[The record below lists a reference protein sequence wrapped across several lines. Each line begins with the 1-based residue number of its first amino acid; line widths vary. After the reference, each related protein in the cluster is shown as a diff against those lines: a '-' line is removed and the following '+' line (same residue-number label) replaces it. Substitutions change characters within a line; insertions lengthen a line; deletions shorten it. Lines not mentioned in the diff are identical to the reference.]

1 MLKGYWGR
9 ILRVDLNRRTCTV
22 EKLARGIIARF
33 LGGRGLAAWYYFN
46 EISSEVDAFSP
57 ANTLFFMTGP
67 LTGTDLPGGTRFQL
81 ATKSPETRM
90 YLCSSCGGDFATRLK
105 EAGFDGLVISGK
117 ASDWT
122 WLSIV
127 DDTVSFHD
135 ARGLLGFTSNLTR
148 DALREAVGDA
158 KAGTLSIGPAAERLV
173 RISCINVDERALGR
187 GGAGAIMGSKLLK
200 GVAVHGSK
208 RCPLADPERVGRI
221 RESVTARLRKS
232 AGAWEGRSTL
242 QYIEPINE
250 LGCMP
255 TRNFQTGTFEGASG
269 VDIFAA
275 RKRARVLNTGCL
287 RCPVACGMSCEVRS
301 GKYAGSRARPE
312 YESVALLGPN
322 CGVADFAAIV
332 KAHQLCDEL
341 GLDTMSAGHAVA
353 LTMELYERGLITGK
367 DTNGIEARF
376 GNAESLIGVIRLIGE
391 RAAIGNLLA
400 EGMYHVKRVRPEW
413 RPYIVDVKGMP
424 FAGYD
429 PRGFHGNALTY
440 GTSNRGACHNIG
452 GWTIRAELQDERQ
465 DRYGLS
471 GKGALVKR
479 IQDIRA
485 YQDSIGICSVVCD
498 AYGFTQDPTGDV
510 LEAVTGLP
518 LTSKLLRIGERVYTI
533 ERMILNREGIRRR
546 DDQLPERITKEAL
559 STGATKGRI
568 LTAEMYAAMLDEYY
582 MLRGWNADGVV
593 KEETVRKLGLSPRS
607 LWKAANAK
615 KQYSRPPRH
624 FGCDRRCSERGSPTR
639 KDLQCGGSS
648 RPCRM

>member
-1 MLKGYWGR
+1 MILKGYWGR

-22 EKLARGIIARF
+22 EKLAQSVITRF

-46 EISSEVDAFSP
+46 EIGPEVDALSP
-57 ANTLFFMTGP
+57 ANTLFFMAGP
-67 LTGTDLPGGTRFQL
+67 LTGTDLPGATKFQL

-90 YLCSSCGGDFATRLK
+90 YLCSNCGGDFATRLK
-105 EAGFDGLVISGK
+105 ETGFDGLVISGK

-127 DDTVSFHD
+127 DGTVSFHD
-135 ARGLLGFTSNLTR
+135 ARAFVGFPSNLTR
-148 DALREAVGDA
+148 DALREAVGSA

-173 RISCINVDERALGR
+173 RISCINVDERAFGR
-187 GGAGAIMGSKLLK
+187 GGAGAVMGSKLLK
-200 GVAVHGSK
+200 GVVVHGRK
-208 RCPLADPERVGRI
+208 RCLVADPARVRQI
-221 RESVTARLRKS
+221 RESVTASLRRS
-232 AGAWEGRSTL
+232 AGAREGRSTL

-275 RKRARVLNTGCL
+275 RETARVISVGCL

-322 CGVADFAAIV
+322 CGIADFSAIV
-332 KAHQLCDEL
+332 KANQLCNEL

-353 LTMELYERGLITGK
+353 LTMELYERGLITGR
-367 DTNGIEARF
+367 DTDGIEARF
-376 GNAESLIGVIRLIGE
+376 GNADALIGVIRLIGE

-400 EGMYHVKRVRPEW
+400 EGMYHVKCARPEW
-413 RPYIVDVKGMP
+413 RPYILDVKGMP

-440 GTSNRGACHNIG
+440 GTSNRGACHNTG
-452 GWTIRAELQDERQ
+452 GWTVRAELQDEGQ
-465 DRYGLS
+465 DRYGFS

-479 IQDIRA
+479 FQDSRA
-485 YQDSIGICSVVCD
+485 YLDSIGVCSVVRD
-498 AYGFTQDPTGDV
+498 EYGFTEDPTGDV
-510 LEAVTGLP
+510 LEAVTGFP
-518 LTSKLLRIGERVYTI
+518 LTKKLLMIAERVYTM

-546 DDQLPERITKEAL
+546 DDQLPERITKEPIA
-559 STGATKGRI
+559 SGATKGRV

-582 MLRGWNADGVV
+582 EIRGWNADGVV
-593 KEETVRKLGLSPRS
+593 KEETARKLGLTAPS
-607 LWKAANAK
+607 LPVGLPAEELRDAATAEARE
-615 KQYSRPPRH
+615 Y
-624 FGCDRRCSERGSPTR
+624 CDG
-639 KDLQCGGSS
+639 
-648 RPCRM
+648 